1 MSCPTAN
8 SASHVKHWFNIGK
21 HGGGEGISR
30 PQVFSLPLLEIP
42 EVGLGGGT
50 GMSSLGLGL
59 YRVYLLLEG
68 IFLSSSLFVFGLE
81 RNSGA
86 RSQRYQKAVADPK
99 NPATGDLLPNTALS
113 QNEMVGVLLHL
124 LSYLKSFLCKHT
136 IFQLQSTETVNK
148 ALIPSKMDGKG
159 WGA

>member
-1 MSCPTAN
+1 
-8 SASHVKHWFNIGK
+8 
-21 HGGGEGISR
+21 
-30 PQVFSLPLLEIP
+30 
-42 EVGLGGGT
+42 
-50 GMSSLGLGL
+50 MSSLGLRL
-59 YRVYLLLEG
+59 YGVYLLLEG

-86 RSQRYQKAVADPK
+86 CSQRYQKAVADLK
-99 NPATGDLLPNTALS
+99 NPATGDLLPNTAFS